1 MRSLYRAPR
10 KITTRNFYRQLK
22 CLSRTVKSKMLS
34 ALGALLIAMHFH
46 RRDPT
51 MYIWRWRT
59 RKGNPAN
66 SAPKLRKFQ
75 FLPTLSFP
83 NRRDGASQLTSTLH
97 HEVHDF
103 LAPIHPSVLFRR
115 VRILKRIQVARFHN
129 SINPQFDTLQII
141 GVSMGEVGFNSM
153 QNIIN
158 LGFTL
163 HFALQDRWV
172 L

>member
-59 RKGNPAN
+59 RKGNPD

-75 FLPTLSFP
+75 FLPVFLQPT
-83 NRRDGASQLTSTLH
+83 RRCLTAHVPYIMKCTIS
-97 HEVHDF
+97 F
-103 LAPIHPSVLFRR
+103 LAPIHPSVPFRR
-115 VRILKRIQVARFHN
+115 VRILKRIEVARFHN

-141 GVSMGEVGFNSM
+141 GVSMSEVGFNSM

-163 HFALQDRWV
+163 HFTLQDRWV